1 MSKQKKAIKEH
12 VYKVLQEIE
21 GQQCVIR
28 IRVVSW
34 NDGPPLLEKRRF
46 VYRYNEDGV
55 KELVPGKLMG
65 LRIDDFKYISHC
77 YDEIVD
83 LFKSTPTKENT
94 DGKCN
99 SSVGTKEDTISQGKR
114 DISQASDKSG
124 VDKG

>member
-1 MSKQKKAIKEH
+1 MRKRKEIKEH

-21 GQQCVIR
+21 GLQCVIR

-46 VYRYNEDGV
+46 IYRYNEEGV

-65 LRIDDFKYISHC
+65 LRVEDLKYILHC

-83 LFKSTPTKENT
+83 LLESTPTKENT
-94 DGKCN
+94 DGKFN
-99 SSVGTKEDTISQGKR
+99 FGVGSKEDTISQGKR
-114 DISQASDKSG
+114 DISQASDKIG
-124 VDKG
+124 VDRG